1 MIKVGALCI
10 RTCAVTKQEVL
21 CQIISLYDKRDID
34 PECPQSIAIVGMV
47 KAMWMSG
54 PHLGKEFRV
63 SRKTFNYR
71 WEAVNDS

>member
-1 MIKVGALCI
+1 MIKVGQLFK
-10 RTCAVTKQEVL
+10 TEDKTVGTTL
-21 CQIISLYDKRDID
+21 CQIISFYDKRDID
-34 PECPQSIAIVGMV
+34 PECPQSVAIVSMV

-71 WEAVNDS
+71 WEVVNDA